1 MLPLNNSEIKSLSP
15 STITRVSFGVRYE
28 PQFRLM
34 DEVGAVTDAVLR
46 TKGTPFGPDVFTNA
60 ISSATERALV
70 NPDDGSLLRLTHTD
84 AILQMPFSTR
94 NMDRIRELGEDFERY
109 VLRPLAEIPKIS
121 GIARYGVLLNF
132 DQVRHLKDRP
142 TVHYLGREFPDANS
156 LAMRF
161 TRRLPVD
168 EALFRK
174 EVDDYRNA
182 IYTLSEDNEG
192 TVSMSIDYQEYFR
205 PPLDA
210 KDWADK
216 PFDKF
221 INRGIAYFENDFQRW
236 FTGLA
241 EVAEVA

>member
-1 MLPLNNSEIKSLSP
+1 MLPLSNSEIKSLSP

-60 ISSATERALV
+60 LSNATERALV
-70 NPDDGSLLRLTHTD
+70 NEEGALLRLTHTD
-84 AILQMPFSTR
+84 AILQMPLSTR
-94 NMDRIRELGEDFERY
+94 NMDRIRDLGEDFDRY
-109 VLRPLAEIPKIS
+109 VLRPLSEIARIS

-132 DQVRHLKDRP
+132 DKVRHLKDRP
-142 TVHYLGREFPDANS
+142 TVHYLGKEFPDANS

-174 EVDDYRNA
+174 DVDDYRNA
-182 IYTLSEDNEG
+182 IYTLNEDNEG
-192 TVSMSIDYQEYFR
+192 SVGMSIDYQEYFR
-205 PPLDA
+205 PALDA
-210 KDWADK
+210 KVWADK

-236 FTGLA
+236 FTELA